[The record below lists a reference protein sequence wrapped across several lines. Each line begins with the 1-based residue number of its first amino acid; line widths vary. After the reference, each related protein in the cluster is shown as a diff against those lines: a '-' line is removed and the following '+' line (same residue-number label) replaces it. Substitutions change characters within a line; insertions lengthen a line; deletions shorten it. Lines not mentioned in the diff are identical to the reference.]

1 MKAVIM
7 IFVIFVITGM
17 SLFSVTYYSRG
28 SSPTYYV
35 NGLTSWRSNRD
46 GTGTSPSSFSVNNL
60 LLVVQNNHSM
70 TATATWDVSG
80 SGSRVE
86 VENGGKIT
94 TGPFNHRITG
104 KVYNGGTY
112 EVNHTTYDDLGWG
125 GGGELEPNSNF
136 ILNNTSIN
144 FNDRVSYGNLI
155 VQAGIAQCDA
165 STAGLEI
172 KGNLVIKN
180 SAKFIYDVS
189 TISNPAI
196 PIGSITVEG
205 GGSFIGGTGSP
216 SIVYN
221 VSGNVNVNNDAYF
234 YGSTGGGSS
243 TFNIG
248 GDVNIAASSHFYA
261 VYRDSGDLPYG
272 YWNVAGSFY
281 DYGSYNA
288 VNRNAVGYPTITLS
302 GTGKFVRFG
311 DLSGLQ
317 ARHMIEFANN
327 SSYTMLSDLPFF
339 NWMQFRVR
347 GTLNAQTFQV
357 RALGANTTFGIWGTF
372 RTARIQGF
380 SGASNTAISTDNSP
394 ALTLQTGCTIEYTA
408 NSTQTFSPR
417 TDYKNVILSG
427 SGTKTIS
434 GNVTI
439 ANTFTVGS
447 PLTLSANL
455 TCNGLVAVNQ
465 PITIGSSYN
474 LILYGTMSGESSII
488 GGTIQIL
495 GGSAVPTLNL
505 VTANVSSI
513 FLNRNNGCTITGN
526 TVRTGVL
533 NLVNGTFGIGSK
545 SLEITG
551 NLSGGTNLTAT
562 FSSTLIISGSA
573 DNFDVPSQITA
584 LHTFQLNRTNGADL
598 QNNLTL
604 TNLTLTNGT
613 LAVGSHTLSISGQI
627 GTTSGVLGTTGDSTV
642 HFTPGSVNSDLPPIT
657 VGTLIINRPGGVIS
671 QAGSI
676 TAGILNLATGTLAIN
691 NHPLYIT
698 GQILANGGSLSGG
711 SNASLSLTRSVTSA
725 TIPAVSLS
733 TYSQNCSITVN
744 LAGSVSVG
752 WITLGD
758 GILNLDSHS
767 LLVTRGFTPG
777 FITPNLGSI
786 TGGVSSS
793 LILNADNF
801 EAWDLPTTTVGN
813 LSVHLTRGC
822 RMNGDVMVQTSVNL
836 YDGVVNPKG
845 KLTINNGVTI
855 NRFAGSFSESPHL
868 GDGLQLN
875 YWQTARTGY
884 ELPPQAGKIHSIN
897 VYGHVRVIATND
909 VYVQNSLVVDQ
920 GSMFDLGEYHLYL
933 GENGIISGDGD
944 LFGAASKDIGS
955 GGMDGSPAG
964 FKIMAGTQID
974 DFAFN
979 QQPVSQDYQGAGS
992 ILRTWSFSGSID
1004 GSAQLTLLWRSFAD
1018 NGIIWSP
1025 ENRAVVFRRTGG
1037 RWYPVGDPQDVS
1049 AMGEERHVI
1058 VVTDAFSDW
1067 TVFPEDRPLPVVLSS
1082 FTAAVTAGNV
1092 VRINWTT
1099 QSESELTGYYVL
1111 RATSLSIADAISV
1124 SPLITAHNT
1133 ASEQS
1138 YTYSDNELA
1147 NHLTYYYWLECVEMG
1162 GIVNH
1167 FGPVSVYVDF
1177 GGDDPGTPVP
1187 PSENRLLSAYPNPF
1201 NPVTFIPYQIKDAGN
1216 VTITIF
1222 NQRGQV
1228 VRMMRQDHPTPGFY
1242 RIAWDATDGN
1252 GYALPSGI
1260 YFYRMDFGKYHAIH
1274 KVLLMK

>member
-1 MKAVIM
+1 MKAI
-7 IFVIFVITGM
+7 ITTFVMFLITGM

-28 SSPTYYV
+28 SSPTYYL
-35 NGLTSWRSNRD
+35 NILTSWRSNRD

-80 SGSRVE
+80 TGSRVE

-112 EVNHTTYDDLGWG
+112 EVNHTTYDDLGLG
-125 GGGELEPNSNF
+125 GGGELETHSNF

-155 VQAGIAQCDA
+155 VQAGTAQCDA
-165 STAGLEI
+165 LTDGLEI
-172 KGNLVIKN
+172 KGSLVIKN
-180 SAKFIYDVS
+180 GTQFIYDVGQ
-189 TISNPAI
+189 ISNPAI

-205 GGSFIGGTGSP
+205 GGWFIGGTGSP

-234 YGSTGGGSS
+234 YGSAGGGSS

-248 GDVNIAASSHFYA
+248 GDVNIAASSFFFA
-261 VYRDSGDLPYG
+261 VHRNSGDLPYG
-272 YWNVAGSFY
+272 HWNVAGSFY

-311 DLSGLQ
+311 NLSGLQ
-317 ARHMIEFANN
+317 ARHIIEFANG

-339 NWMQFRVR
+339 NWMQFRAR
-347 GTLNAQTFQV
+347 GTLNAQTYQV

-408 NSTQTFSPR
+408 GSAQTFSPR

-427 SGTKTIS
+427 SGTKTIG

-465 PITIGSSYN
+465 PITVGSSYN
-474 LILYGTMSGESSII
+474 LILYSTMSGASFII

-495 GGSAVPTLNL
+495 GGSTVPTLNL
-505 VTANVSSI
+505 VTVYVSSI
-513 FLNRNNGCTITGN
+513 ILNRNNGCAITGS

-551 NLSGGTNLTAT
+551 NLSGGTNLSAT
-562 FSSTLIISGSA
+562 SSSTLIVSGSA

-584 LHTFQLNRTNGADL
+584 LHTFQLSRTNGADL

-604 TNLTLTNGT
+604 TNLYLNSGTLT
-613 LAVGSHTLSISGQI
+613 VGSHALSVSGQI

-657 VGTLIINRPGGVIS
+657 VGTLIINRPGRVIS
-671 QAGSI
+671 QAGII
-676 TAGILNLATGTLAIN
+676 TAGILNLMTGTLAIN
-691 NHPLYIT
+691 NNSLYIT

-711 SNASLSLTRSVTSA
+711 SNASLSLTRTVTSA

-733 TYSQNCSITVN
+733 TYFQYCAITVN

-752 WITLGD
+752 WINLGN
-758 GILNLDSHS
+758 GILNLGSHS
-767 LLVTRGFTPG
+767 LLVTHGFSPG

-786 TGGVSSS
+786 TGGSSSS
-793 LILNADNF
+793 LNLSADNVGVW
-801 EAWDLPTTTVGN
+801 EIPTSTVGN
-813 LSVHLTRGC
+813 LSILLTRGC
-822 RMNGDVMVQTSVNL
+822 RMDGDVTVQTSVTL
-836 YDGVVNPKG
+836 YQGVVDPNR
-845 KLTINNGVTI
+845 KLTINNGATI
-855 NRFAGSFSESPHL
+855 NRFAGSFSGSPYL
-868 GDGLQLN
+868 GDDLQLN
-875 YWQTARTGY
+875 YWQSARTGY
-884 ELPPQAGKIHSIN
+884 ELPPQAGKIHSI
-897 VYGHVRVIATND
+897 YIDSHVRVTASND
-909 VYVQNSLVVDQ
+909 VYVSQSVVINH
-920 GSMFDLGEYHLYL
+920 GSIFDLDEYHLYL

-944 LFGAASKDIGS
+944 LFGAASKNIGS

-964 FKIMAGTQID
+964 FVIMAGAQID

-979 QQPVSQDYQGAGS
+979 QQPVSQDYQGAEG
-992 ILRTWSFSGSID
+992 ILRTWSFSGNIN
-1004 GSAQLTLLWRSFAD
+1004 GSTLLILLWNSSAD
-1018 NGIIWSP
+1018 NGIVWSP

-1037 RWYPVGDPQDVS
+1037 RWRPVGDPQDVS

-1082 FTAAVTAGNV
+1082 FTATVTAGNFI
-1092 VRINWTT
+1092 RINWTT

-1111 RATSLSIADAISV
+1111 RATSSSIADAISV

-1138 YTYSDNELA
+1138 YTYSDNELD
-1147 NHLTYYYWLECVEMG
+1147 NHQTYYYWLECVEMG

-1167 FGPVSVYVDF
+1167 FGPVSVYVNF

-1187 PSENRLLSAYPNPF
+1187 PSENQLLSAYPNPF

-1216 VTITIF
+1216 VTITIY
-1222 NQRGQV
+1222 NQRGQLI
-1228 VRMMRQDHPTPGFY
+1228 RTMRQDHAAPGLY
-1242 RIAWDATDGN
+1242 RMSWDATDGN
-1252 GYALPSGI
+1252 SSALPSGI
-1260 YFYRMDFGKYHAIH
+1260 YFYRMDFGKYRAVH